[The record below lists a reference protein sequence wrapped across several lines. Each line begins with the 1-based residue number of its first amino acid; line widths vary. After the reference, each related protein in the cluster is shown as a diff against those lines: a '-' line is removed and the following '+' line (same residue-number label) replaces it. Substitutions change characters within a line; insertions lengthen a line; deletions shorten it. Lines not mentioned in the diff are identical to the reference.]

1 MRKVISSLFGAG
13 AHVFERVYEGV
24 ALVRPREQRVKFSN
38 SMSRLAKFAMLAVLA
53 SGELSAAPVKGEVVD
68 FKLENG
74 LIEQCVRIADFPSA
88 HYTKHDRKQEDL
100 YCALDFSQLAL
111 CPKLWSTSPGTILYA
126 IDVDAYEGDYARF
139 EHQQCAKGHHA
150 RDAAQDKPATFKISV
165 NGRDTSAT
173 YAPASW
179 VYYHF
184 SRYFHTNAHVPVAV
198 YRSMDAAAHNTRV
211 TKQALEIIGDRH
223 SLRMLGAGWRF
234 LDAVETG
241 TDTGGGAAA
250 ALTDDGRQVFGVL
263 IDNKGDRYGPEFNG
277 TWESGWGSGQNND
290 FQQTA
295 PFLALRMDQP
305 IAEAARTAIADARKN
320 PRMAKALPADTP
332 VEQVIL
338 WMQDVLEITLL
349 DYILGQ
355 QDRIG
360 NIDFNW
366 RWYWVEDG
374 KLESEPAH
382 GKDIPGKLEAFMP
395 LRLKQSAIND
405 NDAGVRTGYADFA
418 ARTHMLEGL
427 RHYNAKLYHRLGRLA
442 ADLADKGP
450 AWQWMT
456 EAAGLSNREAE
467 KIAKRTTD
475 AFKLLQA
482 DCQSGV
488 LKLDL
493 VPAQALA
500 PAADVKAAK
509 SLSCDISN

>member
-1 MRKVISSLFGAG
+1 MRKAISALFGAG
-13 AHVFERVYEGV
+13 AHVFEWVYERV
-24 ALVRPREQRVKFSN
+24 AVVRPGKQRVQFSN
-38 SMSRLAKFAMLAVLA
+38 SMSRLATVAILAVLA
-53 SGELSAAPVKGEVVD
+53 SGQLMAAPVQGEVAE
-68 FKLENG
+68 FQLENG
-74 LIEQCVRIADFPSA
+74 LIEQCVRIADFPGA
-88 HYTKHDRKQEDL
+88 HYSKHDRKQEKR
-100 YCALDFSQLAL
+100 YCGLDFSQLAL

-126 IDVDAYEGDYARF
+126 IDVDAYEGEYARF

-150 RDAAQDKPATFKISV
+150 RDAARDKPATFKISV

-184 SRYFHTNAHVPVAV
+184 SRYFHTNAQVPVAV
-198 YRSMDAAAHNTRV
+198 YRSMDAAAHNARV
-211 TKQALEIIGDRH
+211 TKPALEIIGDRH

-241 TDTGGGAAA
+241 SDTGAAA
-250 ALTDDGRQVFGVL
+250 ALTDNGRQVFGVL

-277 TWESGWGSGQNND
+277 TRESGWGSGQNND

-295 PFLALRMDQP
+295 PFLALRLDQP
-305 IAEAARTAIADARKN
+305 VAEAARTAIEDARKN
-320 PRMAKALPADTP
+320 PLMAKALPADTP
-332 VEQVIL
+332 VGQVIL

-349 DYILGQ
+349 DFILGQ

-360 NIDFNW
+360 NIDYTW
-366 RWYWVEDG
+366 RWYWIEDG

-382 GKDIPGKLEAFMP
+382 GKDVPEKLEAFMP
-395 LRLKQSAIND
+395 VRLKQSAIND
-405 NDAGVRTGYADFA
+405 NDAGVRIGYADFA
-418 ARTHMLEGL
+418 AKTHMLEGL
-427 RHYNAKLYHRLGRLA
+427 RHYNAKLYQRLGRLA

-456 EAAGLSNREAE
+456 GAAGLSNREAE
-467 KIAKRTTD
+467 KIAQRTAD

>member
-1 MRKVISSLFGAG
+1 MRKVISTFFGAG

-24 ALVRPREQRVKFSN
+24 ALVRPGEQRVKFSN

-53 SGELSAAPVKGEVVD
+53 SGELSAGPVQGEAVD

-126 IDVDAYEGDYARF
+126 IDVDVYEGDYASF
-139 EHQQCAKGHHA
+139 EQQQCAKGHHA
-150 RDAAQDKPATFKISV
+150 RDAAQGKPATFKISV

-263 IDNKGDRYGPEFNG
+263 IETKVIDMVPSS
-277 TWESGWGSGQNND
+277 TAHGSQAGVPGRTTTSSRQPR
-290 FQQTA
+290 FWPCAWTSQS
-295 PFLALRMDQP
+295 PKLRVP
-305 IAEAARTAIADARKN
+305 
-320 PRMAKALPADTP
+320 PSRMHAKTP
-332 VEQVIL
+332 V
-338 WMQDVLEITLL
+338 WPRHC
-349 DYILGQ
+349 Q
-355 QDRIG
+355 QIR
-360 NIDFNW
+360 
-366 RWYWVEDG
+366 
-374 KLESEPAH
+374 
-382 GKDIPGKLEAFMP
+382 
-395 LRLKQSAIND
+395 RLSRSYYGCRMYSK
-405 NDAGVRTGYADFA
+405 
-418 ARTHMLEGL
+418 
-427 RHYNAKLYHRLGRLA
+427 
-442 ADLADKGP
+442 
-450 AWQWMT
+450 
-456 EAAGLSNREAE
+456 
-467 KIAKRTTD
+467 
-475 AFKLLQA
+475 
-482 DCQSGV
+482 
-488 LKLDL
+488 
-493 VPAQALA
+493 
-500 PAADVKAAK
+500 
-509 SLSCDISN
+509 